1 MREELLKLKKK
12 LLKQAEGCQQRM
24 LAAEKRESWEYGYNH
39 GAKDSAIMIINSI
52 NEILDKYESV

>member
-1 MREELLKLKKK
+1 MKEELINLKRK

-39 GAKDSAIMIINSI
+39 GAKDSAIMIVNSI
-52 NEILDKYESV
+52 NEILKDGDN

>member
-24 LAAEKRESWEYGYNH
+24 LAAEKRGSWDYGYNH
-39 GAKDSAIMIINSI
+39 GAKDSAILIINSI
-52 NEILDKYESV
+52 NEILDKYESA

>member
-24 LAAEKRESWEYGYNH
+24 LGAEKRDSWEYGYNH
-39 GAKDSAIMIINSI
+39 GAKDCIIMMVNSL
-52 NEILDKYESV
+52 NNILKNGDN

>member
-12 LLKQAEGCQQRM
+12 LLKQAETCQQRM
-24 LAAEKRESWEYGYNH
+24 LSANDKHSWEYGYNH

-52 NEILDKYESV
+52 NEILNNGN

>member
-12 LLKQAEGCQQRM
+12 LLKQAEVCQQRM

-39 GAKDSAIMIINSI
+39 GAKDSAIMTINSI
-52 NEILDKYESV
+52 NEILNNGN

>member
-12 LLKQAEGCQQRM
+12 LLKQAEMCQQRM

-52 NEILDKYESV
+52 NEILNNGN